1 MGWYYQIIVKP
12 KESISLIYTLS
23 NNKIVIAIIE
33 KLNLMENQRIH
44 RTNKIK
50 LSEFNIEEIRGW
62 IIDRMYQ
69 IETKIDFVIS
79 DYFNP
84 EKKRDFE
91 QIILNSS
98 IISIGGKMKI
108 LRNIE
113 SFDKNI
119 INKIGKFSSIRNA
132 FAHLPITES
141 VHIGV
146 INDGKGDF
154 KSSKILDV
162 ITQIK
167 VMNSNGE
174 LKTKNVNEQIDE
186 FFELNKELNEYLL
199 KYKHS

>member
-132 FAHLPITES
+132 FAHLPIIES

>member
-1 MGWYYQIIVKP
+1 
-12 KESISLIYTLS
+12 
-23 NNKIVIAIIE
+23 
-33 KLNLMENQRIH
+33 MENQRIY
-44 RTNKIK
+44 RTNKPK
-50 LSEFNIEEIRGW
+50 LSEFNLEEIRGW

-69 IETKIDFVIS
+69 IESKIDVVIS

-98 IISIGGKMKI
+98 IVSIGGKMKI

-132 FAHLPITES
+132 FAHLPMKES
-141 VHIGV
+141 IRIGI
-146 INDGKGDF
+146 INDEKGEF
-154 KSSKILDV
+154 KSSKILEI
-162 ITQIK
+162 ITQIE

-174 LKTKNVNEQIDE
+174 LKMKNVKEQIGE
-186 FFELNKELNEYLL
+186 FFELNKELNEYL
-199 KYKHS
+199 SR